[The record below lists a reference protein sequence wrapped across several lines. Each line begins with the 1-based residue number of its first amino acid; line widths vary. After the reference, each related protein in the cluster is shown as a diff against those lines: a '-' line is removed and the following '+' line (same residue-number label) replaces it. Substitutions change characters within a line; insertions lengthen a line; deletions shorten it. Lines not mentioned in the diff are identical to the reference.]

1 MFSVLGNLFM
11 LFLFYLAIGVGL
23 LAFYDTDDVEFKK
36 AESHPKGKYVGVFL
50 LVMKWPKIVGRL
62 IRK

>member
-36 AESHPKGKYVGVFL
+36 AESHPKGN
-50 LVMKWPKIVGRL
+50 
-62 IRK
+62 